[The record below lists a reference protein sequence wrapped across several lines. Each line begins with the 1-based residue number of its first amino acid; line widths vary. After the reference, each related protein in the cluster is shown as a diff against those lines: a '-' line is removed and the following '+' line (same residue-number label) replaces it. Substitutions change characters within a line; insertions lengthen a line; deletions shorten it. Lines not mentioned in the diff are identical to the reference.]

1 MRNPMENSSNIK
13 VFTLSELNETP
24 TNRLIYF
31 SLTFLVYILILFVNL
46 TLIFT
51 ILLEK
56 SLHEP
61 MYLFLC
67 NLCINGLYGT
77 AGFYPK
83 FLSDLLFD
91 SYVISY
97 HACYI
102 QIFVIYSSAK
112 CDFSTLTAMAY
123 DRYVA
128 ICKPLLY
135 HSVMTDQMVFKLIA
149 FSWIFPYFTMSLT
162 IALSS
167 RLPLCGSHI
176 DKLYCEN
183 WSIVKLSCEATIV
196 NNVSGFIIIC
206 IFVGFAFFIIL
217 SYIKLIMVC
226 TKSREDRAKFMQTCL
241 PHLFALI
248 NFTVTL
254 VFDAMYSR
262 YGSRNIPQGLRNFL
276 ALQFLIIPP
285 IFNPIIY
292 GLKLTEVRK
301 RLLTIPKR

>member
-1 MRNPMENSSNIK
+1 MENSSNIK

-112 CDFSTLTAMAY
+112 CDFSTLMAMAY

-149 FSWIFPYFTMSLT
+149 FSWIFPYFTMSLI

-183 WSIVKLSCEATIV
+183 WSIVKLSCEATMV

-206 IFVGFAFFIIL
+206 TFVGFAFFIIL

-226 TKSREDRAKFMQTCL
+226 TKSREDRVKFMQTCL

-285 IFNPIIY
+285 IFNPIMY